1 MQNPR
6 RMIVLVVFLLLTLCT
21 VLPRDA
27 MTEPQNSQIRQN
39 QSVVDAARRSREQ
52 KKNAAPPA
60 RVFTNDDL
68 DTEHAKLGWE
78 GFDVGA
84 LAAPPTES
92 PNGNAIAAAQTPNHG
107 TTSPKKE
114 SGSQSNESDE
124 TAAEDAEIVRLRD
137 QLASA
142 QNALTWQRRELL
154 LDQNTIYTNPAYT
167 TTHAGKSELDSAQ
180 LQINQLQE
188 EVDRL
193 KGPLANLEWRK
204 WRRMQAG
211 SPDNGSRAEYDRSV
225 PPSALVLPQPQHDQR

>member
-1 MQNPR
+1 MRNPR
-6 RMIVLVVFLLLTLCT
+6 RIIMFGAFLLLTLCT

-27 MTEPQNSQIRQN
+27 KAEPQISQVQQN

-60 RVFTNDDL
+60 KVFTNDDL
-68 DTEHAKLGWE
+68 DTEHAKLARE

-84 LAAPPTES
+84 LAASPTEPPDAS
-92 PNGNAIAAAQTPNHG
+92 LVATAQTRDHG

-114 SGSQSNESDE
+114 SGSKSNESE
-124 TAAEDAEIVRLRD
+124 EAAAEDAEIVRLRD

-154 LDQNTIYTNPAYT
+154 LDQNTIYTNPAYS

-180 LQINQLQE
+180 MQINQLQE

-193 KGPLANLEWRK
+193 KGPLANLEWRR

-211 SPDNGSRAEYDRSV
+211 SPDKGSQEEDYRSV

>member
-1 MQNPR
+1 MRNPR

-27 MTEPQNSQIRQN
+27 MAEPQNSQIQQN

-68 DTEHAKLGWE
+68 DTEHAKLARD

-92 PNGNAIAAAQTPNHG
+92 PNANGIAAAQTPDHG
-107 TTSPKKE
+107 TTSPQKE
-114 SGSQSNESDE
+114 SGSKSNESDE
-124 TAAEDAEIVRLRD
+124 AAAEDAEIVRLRD

-142 QNALTWQRRELL
+142 QNALTWQRRQFL

-180 LQINQLQE
+180 LHIIQLQE

-211 SPDNGSRAEYDRSV
+211 SPDKGSQKEDYRSV
-225 PPSALVLPQPQHDQR
+225 PPSALVLPQP